1 MRENRDK
8 VAYHASNVYRISPSF
23 FATLGIKALLC
34 DLDNTL
40 DEYDCDAPSPE
51 AFALKKML
59 SAMGIELL
67 VISNNGGNHVRDYC
81 QRLGVSYLPTAFKL
95 TAFKTRRFLKKL
107 GLSISDCLFIG
118 DQIFTDRI
126 YVKKLKGRLVLTD
139 PLSSRDHFLT
149 RLVRRFDLYLRRRWL
164 KEGRL
169 GKAVPEKEE

>member
-8 VAYHASNVYRISPSF
+8 VAYHASTVYRIDHRF
-23 FATLGIKALLC
+23 FASLGIKAVLC

-40 DEYDCDAPSPE
+40 DAYDCDTPSPE
-51 AFALKKML
+51 AFALKQAL
-59 SAMGIELL
+59 HEMGIELL

-81 QRLGVSYLPTAFKL
+81 QRLGVCYLPSAFKL

-107 GLSISDCLFIG
+107 GLSIADCLFIG

-126 YVKKLKGRLVLTD
+126 YVKKLKGKLVLTY
-139 PLSSRDHFLT
+139 PLSPRDHILT
-149 RLVRRFDLYLRRRWL
+149 RFVRRFDLYLRRIWL